1 MWGAGSG
8 GGVASE
14 ERCRYAEG
22 ASEEG
27 SDWCGER
34 VVGGEWLVCSSNKS
48 PQLWWGERYGPTH
61 HFSASNS
68 DFYLPKWPFSLL
80 AGTVN
85 VSALITMRGYCRPV
99 RLLADFFPNL
109 RDY

>member
-1 MWGAGSG
+1 VWGAGS
-8 GGVASE
+8 
-14 ERCRYAEG
+14 
-22 ASEEG
+22 
-27 SDWCGER
+27 
-34 VVGGEWLVCSSNKS
+34 GGEWLVCSSNKS

-99 RLLADFFPNL
+99 RLLADFFL
-109 RDY
+109 IYVITKRLLLD